1 MHQEDL
7 TASRCMHQGVAH
19 DSLVKQC
26 QPEHAAD
33 AHLGAGADACAPG
46 DGCTHQPRNSHTRL
60 DAVLVEAIAGPGTRK
75 VHAACALD
83 VWQAGLRLIGG
94 RAGGWKG
101 QPGSGGVVKD
111 GLCDRC

>member
-1 MHQEDL
+1 
-7 TASRCMHQGVAH
+7 
-19 DSLVKQC
+19 
-26 QPEHAAD
+26 
-33 AHLGAGADACAPG
+33 
-46 DGCTHQPRNSHTRL
+46 
-60 DAVLVEAIAGPGTRK
+60 VEAIAGPGTRK